1 MRKLVS
7 DRQKSWQ
14 TFESFGVSGA
24 WWAQVVGGWGETD
37 EASGMPKRERIA
49 ELLFNKEKGIGISC
63 YRYNLGGG
71 SAQSGKGNISE
82 PSRRAESFDIS
93 ETEYDWSRDEN
104 AVRMMKLAVS
114 EGADEVILFVNSPP
128 ERWTKNGK
136 AHCEKA
142 GQTNLPKSNYE
153 SFVRYCLD
161 CAEHF
166 IKEGIPVKYI
176 SPVNEPVWVW
186 TGGQEGCHYRP
197 HQVYSL
203 MKILAREM
211 DKRPALDGVKISGAE
226 NGDIRWFNKMYS
238 YAMLHDKTV
247 RRRVDSVDVHSYFL
261 TPDVPVIRHIKFNRV
276 SFLRRFRKF
285 MDTFY
290 PGVAVKTSEWTH
302 MKGGRDYGIDSA
314 LEQTKVMMEDIS
326 VLNVTSWQN
335 WIALSNVDYCDGL
348 IYENDEP
355 RTFEMTK
362 RYYAFGNFS
371 KFIEKGSVRI
381 EADAGEGLDCVA
393 FYKDGKTV
401 YVIANRTKDDKDL
414 ELPSNV
420 SGVFMTSEK
429 YNLDRVYPENG
440 TIIIPAES
448 ITTVITEE

>member
-1 MRKLVS
+1 M
-7 DRQKSWQ
+7 DM
-14 TFESFGVSGA
+14 FNGMFGKVA
-24 WWAQVVGGWGETD
+24 N
-37 EASGMPKRERIA
+37 GMCR
-49 ELLFNKEKGIGISC
+49 LS
-63 YRYNLGGG
+63 
-71 SAQSGKGNISE
+71 
-82 PSRRAESFDIS
+82 
-93 ETEYDWSRDEN
+93 
-104 AVRMMKLAVS
+104 M
-114 EGADEVILFVNSPP
+114 
-128 ERWTKNGK
+128 NG
-136 AHCEKA
+136 
-142 GQTNLPKSNYE
+142 
-153 SFVRYCLD
+153 
-161 CAEHF
+161 
-166 IKEGIPVKYI
+166 
-176 SPVNEPVWVW
+176 
-186 TGGQEGCHYRP
+186 
-197 HQVYSL
+197 
-203 MKILAREM
+203 
-211 DKRPALDGVKISGAE
+211 
-226 NGDIRWFNKMYS
+226 
-238 YAMLHDKTV
+238 
-247 RRRVDSVDVHSYFL
+247 
-261 TPDVPVIRHIKFNRV
+261 
-276 SFLRRFRKF
+276 
-285 MDTFY
+285 
-290 PGVAVKTSEWTH
+290 GVAVKTSEWTH

-401 YVIANRTKDDKDL
+401 YVIANRGKEDKGL
-414 ELPSNV
+414 ELPANV